1 MKFRILREDL
11 LLPLQV
17 VSGVIERRQTLPI
30 LSNVLIEV
38 NAPAPKRPDNA
49 SGQPGEGQRPF
60 GCRVELTGTDL
71 EVQLVAR
78 TCIEG
83 AESGSAPGSSPGQA
97 LDSIQGRFTVP
108 ARKLMDICRLLPEG
122 SELAFEVKLERVSLR
137 SGTSRFVLGALPAE
151 NYPNFEAGAPDAEFS
166 CEAQLLRRAIEK
178 TAFAM
183 AQQDVRYYLNG
194 LLLEISAGQIRTVAS
209 DGHRLALFEESVEGM
224 PDAPGSGSGAG
235 ARQIIMPRKGVL
247 ELGRLLAHV
256 EEPVSVQISANN
268 VKVAFG
274 AFSFAAKLV
283 EGRYPDYER
292 VIPKAASRVV
302 VVDRF
307 DLRGALTRVAVL
319 SNEKFK
325 GVSLEVGDGVIR
337 LRAQNPEH
345 EEAEDEVAAEVSG
358 ETFSVGFNAT
368 YLLDAI
374 NAVASDSVRMSFTD
388 ANGSCLI
395 EDLSDSRHRFIV
407 MPMRL

>member
-11 LLPLQV
+11 LLPLQQV
-17 VSGVIERRQTLPI
+17 IGVIERRQTLPI
-30 LSNVLIEV
+30 LLNVLIEV
-38 NAPAPKRPDNA
+38 ND
-49 SGQPGEGQRPF
+49 GG
-60 GCRVELTGTDL
+60 VELTGTDL
-71 EVQLVAR
+71 EVQLIANTR
-78 TCIEG
+78 IEG
-83 AESGSAPGSSPGQA
+83 AES
-97 LDSIQGRFTVP
+97 GRFTVP

-122 SELAFEVKLERVSLR
+122 GELAFEVKPERVSLQC
-137 SGTSRFVLGALPAE
+137 GKSRFVLGALPAE
-151 NYPNFEAGAPDAEFS
+151 NYPSFEHGDLEVAFD
-166 CEAQLLRRAIEK
+166 CEAPLLRRAIEK

-194 LLLEISAGQIRTVAS
+194 LLLEIRQGRIRTVAS

-224 PDAPGSGSGAG
+224 PDV
-235 ARQIIMPRKGVL
+235 ARQIILPRKGVL

-256 EEPVSVQISANN
+256 EEPAGVRISANN
-268 VKVAFG
+268 VRVVFG
-274 AFSFAAKLV
+274 SFSFAAKLV

-292 VIPKAASRVV
+292 VIPKAASRVAV
-302 VVDRF
+302 IGRY
-307 DLRGALTRVAVL
+307 DLRNALTRVAVL

-325 GVSLEVGDGVIR
+325 GVSLEIGNGLIR

-345 EEAEDEVAAEVSG
+345 EEAEDEVPAEVSG
-358 ETFSVGFNAT
+358 ETFSVGFNAS

-374 NAVASDSVRMSFTD
+374 NAVDSDSVRMSFTD

-395 EDLSDSRHRFIV
+395 EDLADARHRFIV

>member
-1 MKFRILREDL
+1 MKFRVLREDL
-11 LLPLQV
+11 LLPLQQV
-17 VSGVIERRQTLPI
+17 IGVIERRQTLPI
-30 LSNVLIEV
+30 LSNVLIAVE
-38 NAPAPKRPDNA
+38 AGRM
-49 SGQPGEGQRPF
+49 
-60 GCRVELTGTDL
+60 ELTGTDL
-71 EVQLVAR
+71 EVQLVAN
-78 TCIEG
+78 TGIEG
-83 AESGSAPGSSPGQA
+83 KES
-97 LDSIQGRFTVP
+97 GRFTVP

-122 SELAFEVKLERVSLR
+122 SELAFEVKPERVSLQC
-137 SGTSRFVLGALPAE
+137 GKSRFVLGALPAE
-151 NYPNFEAGAPDAEFS
+151 NYPNFEHGDPAAAFN

-194 LLLEISAGQIRTVAS
+194 LLLEIREGRIRTVAS
-209 DGHRLALFEESVEGM
+209 DGHRLALFEEAVEGM
-224 PDAPGSGSGAG
+224 PDV
-235 ARQIIMPRKGVL
+235 ARQLILPRKGVL
-247 ELGRLLAHV
+247 ELGRLLAQV
-256 EEPVSVQISANN
+256 SGQAGAGVGELASVQISANN
-268 VKVAFG
+268 VRVVFG

-283 EGRYPDYER
+283 EGRYPDYDR
-292 VIPKAASRVV
+292 VIPKAASRVAV
-302 VVDRF
+302 TDRF
-307 DLRGALTRVAVL
+307 DLRSALTRVAVL

-345 EEAEDEVAAEVSG
+345 EEAEDEVPAEVSG

-395 EDLSDSRHRFIV
+395 EDLSDARHRFIV

>member
-11 LLPLQV
+11 LLPLQQII
-17 VSGVIERRQTLPI
+17 GVIERRQTLPI
-30 LSNVLIEV
+30 LANVLIEV
-38 NAPAPKRPDNA
+38 G
-49 SGQPGEGQRPF
+49 SG
-60 GCRVELTGTDL
+60 RVELTGTDL
-71 EVQLVAR
+71 EVQLIA
-78 TCIEG
+78 
-83 AESGSAPGSSPGQA
+83 SSAADGGEA
-97 LDSIQGRFTVP
+97 GRFTVP

-122 SELAFEVKLERVSLR
+122 SELGFEVKPERVLLQC
-137 SGTSRFVLGALPAE
+137 GKSRFALGALPAE
-151 NYPNFEAGAPDAEFS
+151 NYPNFEHGDPEVEFG
-166 CEAQLLRRAIEK
+166 CEAQVLRRAIEK

-194 LLLEISAGQIRTVAS
+194 LLVEIRQGRIRTVAS
-209 DGHRLALFEESVEGM
+209 DGHRLALFEESVEGIR
-224 PDAPGSGSGAG
+224 DV

-256 EEPVSVQISANN
+256 EETARVQISANN
-268 VKVAFG
+268 VRVAFA

-292 VIPKAASRVV
+292 VIPKAASRIV

-307 DLRGALTRVAVL
+307 ELRSALTRVAVL

-325 GVSLEVGDGVIR
+325 GVSLEVGEGAVR

-345 EEAEDEVAAEVSG
+345 EEAEDEVSAEVYG
-358 ETFSVGFNAT
+358 DPFSVGFNAT

-395 EDLSDSRHRFIV
+395 EDLSDARHRFVV

>member
-11 LLPLQV
+11 LLPLQQV
-17 VSGVIERRQTLPI
+17 IGVIERRQTLPI

-38 NAPAPKRPDNA
+38 EAGRM
-49 SGQPGEGQRPF
+49 
-60 GCRVELTGTDL
+60 ELAGTDL
-71 EVQLVAR
+71 EVQLVAN
-78 TCIEG
+78 TDMEG
-83 AESGSAPGSSPGQA
+83 KES
-97 LDSIQGRFTVP
+97 GRFTVP

-122 SELAFEVKLERVSLR
+122 GELAFDVKPERVSLQC
-137 SGTSRFVLGALPAE
+137 GKSRFILGALPAE
-151 NYPNFEAGAPDAEFS
+151 NYPNFEHGDPEAVFD

-194 LLLEISAGQIRTVAS
+194 LLLEIRQGRIRAVAS
-209 DGHRLALFEESVEGM
+209 DGHRLALFEEAVDGM
-224 PDAPGSGSGAG
+224 PDV
-235 ARQIIMPRKGVL
+235 ARQIIIPRKGVL
-247 ELGRLLAHV
+247 ELGRLLARV
-256 EEPVSVQISANN
+256 EGSANVRISANN
-268 VKVAFG
+268 VRILFG
-274 AFSFAAKLV
+274 TFSFAVKLV

-292 VIPKAASRVV
+292 VIPKTACRVV
-302 VVDRF
+302 VVDRHE
-307 DLRGALTRVAVL
+307 LRGALTRVAVL

-325 GVSLEVGDGVIR
+325 GVSLEIGEGLIR

-345 EEAEDEVAAEVSG
+345 EEAEDEVPADVSG
-358 ETFSVGFNAT
+358 EAFAVGFNAS

-374 NAVASDSVRMSFTD
+374 NAVASDAVRMSFTD

-395 EDLSDSRHRFIV
+395 EDLSDSRYRFIV